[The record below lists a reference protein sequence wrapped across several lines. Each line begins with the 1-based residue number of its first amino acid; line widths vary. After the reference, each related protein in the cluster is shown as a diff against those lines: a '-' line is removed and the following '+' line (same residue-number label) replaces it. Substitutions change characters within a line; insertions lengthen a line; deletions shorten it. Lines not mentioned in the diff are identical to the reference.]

1 MVVRI
6 TYAYNVNRSW
16 LVRRSVRRAVNLSL
30 DVELLEA
37 ARAAE
42 LNLSATLEQALRDRL
57 RKLRAER
64 WLVENR
70 RAIEVYNEQIAEQG
84 VFSDGLRSF

>member
-6 TYAYNVNRSW
+6 TYAYNLNRSR

>member
-1 MVVRI
+1 M
-6 TYAYNVNRSW
+6 NRPA
-16 LVRRSVRRAVNLSL
+16 RRAVNLSL
-30 DVELLEA
+30 DAELLEA

-42 LNLSATLEQALRDRL
+42 LNLSATLEQALRERL
-57 RKLRAER
+57 RKLQAER

-70 RAIEVYNEQIAEQG
+70 RAIEAYNEQVVDQG